1 MAETPEEQRKRLERK
16 RIAEAEE
23 PLIQCLE
30 CSLYFRRVGSHVVQ
44 VHGYANSGEYRR
56 EHGLMQKETRT
67 ERYAKMMAKKA
78 STITNLEKG
87 AAKRFGK
94 EGGNPHIVSEFWKG
108 REEKL
113 GTRSRKLQ
121 VKLGYGERKEDV

>member
-1 MAETPEEQRKRLERK
+1 MAESAEDQRKRLERK

-30 CSLYFRRVGSHVVQ
+30 CPLYFRRVGSHVVQ
-44 VHGYANSGEYRR
+44 VHGYANTAEYRKQ
-56 EHGLMQKETRT
+56 HGLMAKETRT
-67 ERYAKMMAKKA
+67 EPYAKKMAQKA

-87 AAKRFGK
+87 AHKRFG
-94 EGGNPHIVSEFWKG
+94 EEDGNPHIVSKFWRR